1 MSRTVSTDP
10 WRLPG
15 QPNPRCG
22 VHAHRH
28 PTLVPGARDELLV
41 HPQLFSDTSP
51 VLCPLFAALPRS
63 RSPTYDSPPAT
74 VAAVPRRV
82 DRAHLRVRAHELV
95 VRAGC
100 GSRRTR
106 PVPVAG
112 RRAVPAV
119 HADRQR
125 RRPLTAP
132 IVRNSIDIWPDY
144 VVGDRGY
151 DAAGIRRGL
160 RFRHIVPLLVMR
172 RTAHGSGLGRWR
184 WVLER
189 TFAWLSQF
197 RRLRV
202 RYASEPTST
211 RPSSRSGARSFAGSR
226 CAKRGRPREA
236 GARNRA
242 GVVKAPVQRR
252 PCGKQGRRTT
262 HSNSSRMC
270 ERPAFTAMRSV
281 ASSGDIYLLTGVKRS
296 ALRKQLYLVAAH
308 EGDGVSGL

>member
-1 MSRTVSTDP
+1 MPSNGVRRRDSSPGTASRTFITSSSHGKALQPRKHFCSTS
-10 WRLPG
+10 
-15 QPNPRCG
+15 CG
-22 VHAHRH
+22 
-28 PTLVPGARDELLV
+28 
-41 HPQLFSDTSP
+41 S
-51 VLCPLFAALPRS
+51 CFAALPRS

-100 GSRRTR
+100 GSRRTG

-125 RRPLTAP
+125 RRPLTRRSSGTRSISGRTMWSGIAAMTRRAFGGVSGFVTSCLCWSCAAP
-132 IVRNSIDIWPDY
+132 RMGVAS
-144 VVGDRGY
+144 VGGGGCWS
-151 DAAGIRRGL
+151 A
-160 RFRHIVPLLVMR
+160 PSP
-172 RTAHGSGLGRWR
+172 GSVSFGACGCGM
-184 WVLER
+184 
-189 TFAWLSQF
+189 T
-197 RRLRV
+197 
-202 RYASEPTST
+202 SEPTST

-236 GARNRA
+236 GARNRT

-281 ASSGDIYLLTGVKRS
+281 AASGDIYLLTGVKRS